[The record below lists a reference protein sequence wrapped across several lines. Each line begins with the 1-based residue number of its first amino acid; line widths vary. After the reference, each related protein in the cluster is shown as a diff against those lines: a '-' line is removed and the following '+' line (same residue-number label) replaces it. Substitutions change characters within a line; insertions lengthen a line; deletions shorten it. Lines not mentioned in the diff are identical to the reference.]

1 MWAIIQKIR
10 INERLRELR
19 VKSGYTQV
27 QIAKILNIDRSTYS
41 YYEIGKTTPDI
52 SVLITLSKVFNIPI
66 NDMLADEGTPEAMAD
81 SGSKSNFSYSKKNTS
96 HIYELSDNEKALV
109 GAYRACTV
117 EQQKKLLTYINEKVL
132 KNTTNWHIKIERTT
146 LMC

>member
-1 MWAIIQKIR
+1 MIEKIH

-52 SVLITLSKVFNIPI
+52 TVLMILAKVFNIAI
-66 NDMLADEGTPEAMAD
+66 NDLLADEGTPEAVTD
-81 SGSKSNFSYSKKNTS
+81 SGGKSNFIYSKKNTS
-96 HIYELSDNEKALV
+96 HIYELSSNERVLV
-109 GAYRACTV
+109 GIFRACDPE
-117 EQQKKLLTYINEKVL
+117 EQEKIINHLKDTIKK
-132 KNTTNWHIKIERTT
+132 
-146 LMC
+146 

>member
-1 MWAIIQKIR
+1 
-10 INERLRELR
+10 LRELR

-52 SVLITLSKVFNIPI
+52 SVLITLSKIFNIPI
-66 NDMLADEGTPEAMAD
+66 NDMLADEGTPEAVAD
-81 SGSKSNFSYSKKNTS
+81 SRSKSNFSYSKKNTS

-109 GAYRACTV
+109 GAYRACNA
-117 EQQKKLLTYINEKVL
+117 EQQNKLLTYINENVL
-132 KNTTNWHIKIERTT
+132 KNNSD
-146 LMC
+146 

>member
-1 MWAIIQKIR
+1 
-10 INERLRELR
+10 LR

-52 SVLITLSKVFNIPI
+52 SVLMTLAKVFNIPI
-66 NDMLADEGTPEAMAD
+66 NDMLADEGTPEAVAD
-81 SGSKSNFSYSKKNTS
+81 SGSKSNFLYSKKNTS

-109 GAYRACTV
+109 GAYRACNA
-117 EQQKKLLTYINEKVL
+117 EQQKDFLCYINEKML
-132 KNTTNWHIKIERTT
+132 KNN
-146 LMC
+146 MD

>member
-1 MWAIIQKIR
+1 MWAIIEKIR

-96 HIYELSDNEKALV
+96 HIYELSDNEKALD
-109 GAYRACTV
+109 GAYRAFTV
-117 EQQKKLLTYINEKVL
+117 EQQKNPLTYINEKVL

>member
-1 MWAIIQKIR
+1 M
-10 INERLRELR
+10 RELR

-52 SVLITLSKVFNIPI
+52 SVLITLSKIFNIPI
-66 NDMLADEGTPEAMAD
+66 NDMLADEGTPEAVAD
-81 SGSKSNFSYSKKNTS
+81 SRSKSNFSYSKKNTS

-109 GAYRACTV
+109 GAYRACNA
-117 EQQKKLLTYINEKVL
+117 EQQNKLLTYINENVL
-132 KNTTNWHIKIERTT
+132 KNNSD
-146 LMC
+146 